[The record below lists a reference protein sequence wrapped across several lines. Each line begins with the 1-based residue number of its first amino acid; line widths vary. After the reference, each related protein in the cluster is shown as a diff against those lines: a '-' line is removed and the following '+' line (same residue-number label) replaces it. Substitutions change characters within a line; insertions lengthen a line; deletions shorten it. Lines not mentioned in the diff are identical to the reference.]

1 MIDKNRGAC
10 YIAASAPG
18 FATLAISHVLMGPV
32 HWRVEGGRGY
42 TRWIT
47 PLPLLTAGW
56 VSGAD
61 VGLAADT
68 PIGPL
73 ILSYGVATTARR
85 VFKLRVGG

>member
-1 MIDKNRGAC
+1 MPDERRGDQVGYAT
-10 YIAASAPG
+10 
-18 FATLAISHVLMGPV
+18 FAVSHALLGPV
-32 HWRVEGGRGY
+32 HWRIEGGRGF
-42 TRWIT
+42 THWMT
-47 PLPLLTAGW
+47 SASLGSAGW